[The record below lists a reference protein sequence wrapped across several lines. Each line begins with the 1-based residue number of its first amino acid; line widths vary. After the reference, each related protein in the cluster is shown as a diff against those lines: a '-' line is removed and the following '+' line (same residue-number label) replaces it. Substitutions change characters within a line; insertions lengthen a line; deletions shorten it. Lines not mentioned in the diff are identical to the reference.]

1 MVMYAN
7 EAETKENDKKLSTTY
22 TLFEGTKSG
31 RITKALLENNSQR
44 KDFYTFSFY
53 KMLKKESTMSLS
65 KVQPKRFH
73 LKGYTTGLELY

>member
-1 MVMYAN
+1 MLM
-7 EAETKENDKKLSTTY
+7 KLKPKKNDKKLSTTY

-53 KMLKKESTMSLS
+53 KMLKNESRMSLS
-65 KVQPKRFH
+65 KVQPMTFH

>member
-1 MVMYAN
+1 MLM
-7 EAETKENDKKLSTTY
+7 KLKPKKNDKKLSTKY

-53 KMLKKESTMSLS
+53 KMLKNESTMSLS